1 MIDISVLDMN
11 PEQNIVI
18 PADEAEKLGISRSI
32 TVGELIEAM
41 EIPAEPKQEMVEI
54 ESDLNME
61 L

>member
-1 MIDISVLDMN
+1 MIDISVLDLN

-18 PADEAEKLGISRSI
+18 PAEDAENLGISRNI
-32 TVGELIEAM
+32 TVNELIEAM
-41 EIPAEPKQEMVEI
+41 EIPEEPKQEMVEI